1 MNYFIKNAFRLTVRH
16 FMKWPGNNPMNFGLS
31 LSFLIALS
39 LIPLG
44 SVMADN
50 FVVDKVYHPYVLPF
64 EREFEWR
71 LTSRQNDDG
80 NILMQRIS
88 AGHALSERSIL
99 ELYVVGS
106 RDDNDDFS
114 VASYELELRYML
126 TEQGQYWADWGLLFE
141 LEKQNDRNDW
151 EIKSGILTEKEFGR
165 FSLTTNV
172 TLVYEWGE
180 TIKNEFEGEFKMKY
194 RYRWIPEIQ
203 PAIEFYAAEDFIG
216 VGPAF
221 MGIRRFDGQKQLKW
235 ELGFIAGLNGDNK
248 DHTLRMALE
257 YEF

>member
-1 MNYFIKNAFRLTVRH
+1 MRNVIESAIQFAMSCAMNKSVKNFIKSGGARSLLI
-16 FMKWPGNNPMNFGLS
+16 M
-31 LSFLIALS
+31 LSFS
-39 LIPLG
+39 PFDT
-44 SVMADN
+44 VMADN

-71 LTSRQNDDG
+71 LTSRQNDEG
-80 NILMQRIS
+80 NLLMQRIS
-88 AGHALSERSIL
+88 AGHALSERTIL

-106 RDDNDDFS
+106 RDENDDFS
-114 VASYELELRYML
+114 VASYELELRSML
-126 TEQGQYWADWGLLFE
+126 TEQGQYWADWGVLFE

-194 RYRWIPEIQ
+194 RYRWIPEVQ

-221 MGIRRFDGQKQLKW
+221 IGIRRFDGQKQLKW
-235 ELGFIAGLNGDNK
+235 ELGFIAGLNDDNK
-248 DHTLRMALE
+248 DHTLRMVLE